1 MPDWEALRVEYVSGK
16 TSYKKLAAKHG
27 VPLHKVEERA
37 RDEAWMA
44 QKRQFRRNV
53 VDKAL
58 KKMETQQAGQL
69 VKLQHAAD
77 KLAGIVEMA
86 SADEQIFLDNG
97 TYSHKAL
104 QATVRSLKE
113 LTEVIRD
120 LYDMP
125 GMRQREAQQLARERL
140 ELERERVALE
150 KTKMGDNNVDGGG
163 VIEIGA
169 VLPEEELPVN
179 DTAEEDAAEMEGQT

>member
-125 GMRQREAQQLARERL
+125 GMRQRL

-150 KTKMGDNNVDGGG
+150 KARAGDSDADGGG

-169 VLPEEELPVN
+169 VLPEE
-179 DTAEEDAAEMEGQT
+179 DAAGVDGAAAETEATR